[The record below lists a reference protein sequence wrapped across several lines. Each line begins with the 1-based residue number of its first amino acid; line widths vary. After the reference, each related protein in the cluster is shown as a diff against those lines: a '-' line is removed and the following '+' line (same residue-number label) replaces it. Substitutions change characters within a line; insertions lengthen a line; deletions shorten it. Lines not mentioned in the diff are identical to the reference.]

1 MAAPSPD
8 KSVPT
13 IAELTKL
20 GCSEVLVR
28 VSSYVP
34 EPGSRGPDASMKAVQ
49 WQAIVK
55 HVNAGLPWVVA
66 VRADPDEAER
76 DARRLFVDMNSK
88 SHKVAALAAAKTPKS
103 AAPKPSVKAA
113 TVAEDDDLDDL
124 V

>member
-1 MAAPSPD
+1 MAAPLPD

-13 IAELTKL
+13 IAQLTAL

-28 VSSYVP
+28 VSKYVP
-34 EPGSRGPDASMKAVQ
+34 EPGNRGPDGSMKPIQ

-55 HVNAGLPWVVA
+55 HVNAANPWAVA

-76 DARRLFVDMNSK
+76 DARRLFVEMNSK
-88 SHKVAALAAAKTPKS
+88 PHKVAALAAAE
-103 AAPKPSVKAA
+103 APKPAPKPPAKAA
-113 TVAEDDDLDDL
+113 AVAEDDDLDDL